1 MLISISFE
9 GTETIL
15 SLIFI
20 ASRKYPNICLYSLT
34 TLKSLSN
41 KQIIPQLSEHGSGV
55 SLLHKNQ

>member
-9 GTETIL
+9 GIETIL

-41 KQIIPQLSEHGSGV
+41 KQIIPEFSEDGSDI